1 MTYQNIAFRP
11 AAAEELRL
19 AALRQLTFEEP
30 VSRLARL
37 KKTVQRQLAKVDR
50 DKLKTLSVYELAH
63 LHGRIFFAKP
73 VLQNHMLA
81 GLLFSLALA
90 LDDFRV
96 YSSTAFSALI
106 SPGDDFAAGGG
117 SIGAAAGSSCNGSHS
132 ADTST
137 ANLLMQMGETISSQ
151 LGLGSERRIWLQISL
166 LATIDWLGSAVI
178 DDAELVA
185 ALDTQTSALQGG
197 GSIYSICG
205 GDCKEILQAAQKIAL
220 LVKKK
225 LRPSLV
231 VLVEGQSEL
240 IVLPHFARLSGKPLE
255 KIGALVIASGG
266 AQQVVRRYLTLKD
279 VLNIPIVCVFDG
291 DAEDTSSIL
300 EEAMRDC
307 DGLVCL
313 EARELEDCYSY
324 EQLLKILNRQLLLSG
339 QTLSSMTFDIP
350 RLGPR
355 KQALRKLFRER
366 GLGDFD
372 KIAFAKST
380 VDLAQSSEDV
390 PQEMIKVIDFVEAT
404 GARYHG

>member
-1 MTYQNIAFRP
+1 M
-11 AAAEELRL
+11 RL
-19 AALRQLTFEEP
+19 AALRQLTLEEP

-50 DKLKTLSVYELAH
+50 DKLKALSVYELAH

-73 VLQNHMLA
+73 FLEKHLLA
-81 GLLFSLALA
+81 GLLFSLALT
-90 LDDFRV
+90 LDDFRL
-96 YSSTAFSALI
+96 YSSTAFSALV
-106 SPGDDFAAGGG
+106 SPDDELTACGG
-117 SIGAAAGSSCNGSHS
+117 SIFDDASIGSDKSL
-132 ADTST
+132 
-137 ANLLMQMGETISSQ
+137 ANLLMQMGEKISLH

-166 LATIDWLGSAVI
+166 LATIDWLGAAVI

-185 ALDTQTSALQGG
+185 ALDSQTSALQGK
-197 GSIYSICG
+197 SSELSDLEAMELNSICG
-205 GDCKEILQAAQKIAL
+205 GDCKEILLAGQKIAL
-220 LVKKK
+220 LVKEK

-255 KIGALVIASGG
+255 KMGAFVIASGG

-300 EEAMRDC
+300 EETMRDC
-307 DGLVCL
+307 DGLVRL

-324 EQLLKILNRQLLLSG
+324 EQLLQILNRQLLLSG

-380 VDLAQSSEDV
+380 VDLARTGEDV

-404 GARYHG
+404 RARYHG